1 MNQRKIRSNFFEEA
15 DEAVEIILPPSV
27 TSTELLSLS
36 RRLRGKFNDN
46 HDFAKIGQ
54 TIGSRDRGTDIKIIT
69 KPSLVGDLLEIV
81 GNLVETVVPEEE
93 PTQDSFFSRLAKNF
107 GLQRKSSIN
116 SINKRFNVTLKEDSM
131 TS

>member
-1 MNQRKIRSNFFEEA
+1 MDSKRIRAAFAEEA
-15 DEAVEIILPPSV
+15 NEAIEIIIPPSV
-27 TSTELLSLS
+27 TSTELLSLV
-36 RRLRGKFNDN
+36 RRLRGKFDDN
-46 HDFAKIGQ
+46 HDFAIIGQ
-54 TIGSRDRGTDIKIIT
+54 TVGSRDRGTDIRIIT

-93 PTQDSFFSRLAKNF
+93 PTQDSFFSRLAKKF

-116 SINKRFNVTLKEDSM
+116 SIKRFNVTLKEDSM

>member
-1 MNQRKIRSNFFEEA
+1 MDSKRVRAAFATETNEA
-15 DEAVEIILPPSV
+15 IEIIIPPSI
-27 TSTELLSLS
+27 TSTELLSLI
-36 RRLRGKFNDN
+36 RRLRGKFNDK
-46 HDFAKIGQ
+46 HDFARIGQ
-54 TIGSRDRGTDIKIIT
+54 TVGSLDRGTVIKIIT